1 MKKKQKKQNKKQKTE
16 TLMNKPV
23 YLGLSILEVS
33 KILIYEFLYYYV
45 KSEYG
50 KKTKLCYMNT
60 DSFILYIKTD
70 DIYKDIAENVETRFF
85 TSNY

>member
-1 MKKKQKKQNKKQKTE
+1 MKKKAKKTKQKTE

-23 YLGLSILEVS
+23 YLGLPILEVS
-33 KILIYEFLYYYV
+33 KILIYEFLYDYV

-70 DIYKDIAENVETRFF
+70 DIYKNIAGNVETRFF